1 MTLSPGQLEQL
12 EQLRQAMH
20 RQAALLE
27 HIAPGDES
35 RSMAQIAYEACS
47 AAAFPGEPFTPWG
60 KLQAS
65 VQEGWHAA
73 VNAVQ
78 LETVRA
84 TQRAYGAAPG

>member
-1 MTLSPGQLEQL
+1 MTLTAEQLEQL
-12 EQLRQAMH
+12 EQARKLQAELLG
-20 RQAALLE
+20 QAAP
-27 HIAPGDES
+27 AES